1 MRQVF
6 SSVLFDF
13 EFLRVLGA
21 APYHGAEV
29 GECLEA
35 ASWIKDGDAESW
47 YRAWLE
53 MGRKALVLGE
63 EAQVRNDKTAACWA
77 YLRASNYFRAS
88 EFFLHCTP
96 DDDRILAAAQ
106 ESVDAFD
113 KAWILLD
120 ATVRSVTIPIGQ
132 HQKLPGRLYLPA
144 AHQRLGAEKLPVIL
158 QTGGF
163 DSTQEELYYYGA
175 AGALPRGYAVL
186 SFDGPG
192 QGLPLRREKLR
203 MRPDWEVITT
213 KVIDYLAH
221 ELASEHGLDMDRLAI
236 YGASLG
242 GYLALRG
249 AADARIKACVSVDGP
264 YDLFQVAHSRMPAW
278 FINGWLSG
286 WLSDGFF
293 NMVVDVLAA
302 TNFQLRW
309 EFEHSKW
316 VFGVDSPAQVMRA
329 MQRFSLDDGKTQY
342 LSRLRCPTLVTGPAD
357 SFYFTPAQNAERI
370 FEGLS
375 QLGPT
380 EKELWIG
387 KGKSCGGLQ
396 AKIGSL
402 ALLHHKVFTWLDDQ
416 FGIQRGGRRRMPRG
430 Q

>member
-6 SSVLFDF
+6 SSALFDF

-21 APYHGAEV
+21 APYHGAEI

-35 ASWIKDGDAESW
+35 ASRIRDGDAEGW
-47 YRAWLE
+47 YRVWLD
-53 MGRKALVLGE
+53 MGHRAMALAD
-63 EAQVRNDKTAACWA
+63 EAHARHDKTAACWA

-88 EFFLHCTP
+88 EFFLHCAP
-96 DDDRILAAAQ
+96 NDDRILAAAQ
-106 ESVDAFD
+106 ESVGAFD
-113 KAWILLD
+113 KGWVLLD
-120 ATVRSVTIPIGQ
+120 ATVRSVAIPLEKNQ
-132 HQKLPGRLYLPA
+132 ELPGRLYLPA
-144 AHQRLGAEKLPVIL
+144 THQRLGADKLPVIL

-192 QGLPLRREKLR
+192 QGLPLRRDKLHL
-203 MRPDWEVITT
+203 RPDWEVITG
-213 KVIDYLAH
+213 KVVDYLIH
-221 ELASEHGLDMDRLAI
+221 ELAPEHGLDVSRLAL

-249 AADARIKACVSVDGP
+249 AADPRIKACVSIDGP
-264 YDLFQVAHSRMPAW
+264 YDLFQVAHSRMPTW

-293 NMVVDVLAA
+293 NMVVDRLAA

-309 EFEHSKW
+309 EFGHSKW
-316 VFGVDSPAQVMRA
+316 VFGVDSPAEVMRA
-329 MQRFSLDDGKTQY
+329 MKRFSLEDGKTQY
-342 LSRLRCPTLVTGPAD
+342 LSRLRCPTLVTGPAE
-357 SFYFTPAQNAERI
+357 SFYFTPAQNAEKI
-370 FEGLS
+370 FDGLT
-375 QLGPT
+375 QLGPA

-387 KGKSCGGLQ
+387 KGKSTGGLQ

-402 ALLHHKVFTWLDDQ
+402 ALLHHKVFTWLDGQ
-416 FGIQRGGRRRMPRG
+416 FGIKRSNAGRA
-430 Q
+430 